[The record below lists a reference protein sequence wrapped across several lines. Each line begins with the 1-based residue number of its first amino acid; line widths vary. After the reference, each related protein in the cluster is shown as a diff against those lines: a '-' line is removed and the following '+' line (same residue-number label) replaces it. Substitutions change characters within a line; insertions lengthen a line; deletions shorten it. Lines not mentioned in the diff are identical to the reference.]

1 MQVGM
6 SEKSLAPSVENC
18 HKTDVGAQVFGIS
31 RDLEEGLGGS
41 AKQQAVNQSL
51 ILQGQ
56 RSEKVGQSEDDM
68 KVGDGQQF
76 GGTVFQPALTSC
88 CLAFWA
94 MPIQARV
101 IGDGS
106 LSATVTLFDVP
117 TECRGTTSGN
127 GTQDFEVET
136 GYPAAMPFYEGCA
149 IGPNNVGHL

>member
-1 MQVGM
+1 M
-6 SEKSLAPSVENC
+6 
-18 HKTDVGAQVFGIS
+18 
-31 RDLEEGLGGS
+31 
-41 AKQQAVNQSL
+41 
-51 ILQGQ
+51 
-56 RSEKVGQSEDDM
+56 GQSENDM

-76 GGTVFQPALTSC
+76 GGTVFQPALASC

-117 TECRGTTSGN
+117 TEGRGTASGN

-136 GYPAAMPFYEGCA
+136 GYPAAIELPICN
-149 IGPNNVGHL
+149 ITRLTPIRPVNH

>member
-1 MQVGM
+1 M
-6 SEKSLAPSVENC
+6 
-18 HKTDVGAQVFGIS
+18 
-31 RDLEEGLGGS
+31 
-41 AKQQAVNQSL
+41 
-51 ILQGQ
+51 
-56 RSEKVGQSEDDM
+56 GQSENDM

-76 GGTVFQPALTSC
+76 GGTVFQPALASC

-117 TECRGTTSGN
+117 TEGRGTASGN

-136 GYPAAMPFYEGCA
+136 GYPAAIELPICNITRLTPIRPSIIDLSCTDNA
-149 IGPNNVGHL
+149 LQ